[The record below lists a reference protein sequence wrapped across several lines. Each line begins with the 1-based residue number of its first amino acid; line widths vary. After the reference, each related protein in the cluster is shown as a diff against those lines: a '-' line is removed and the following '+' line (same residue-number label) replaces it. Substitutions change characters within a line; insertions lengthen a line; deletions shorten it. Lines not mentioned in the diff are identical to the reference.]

1 MDYKDYYKILGVE
14 RDVSQPELKKA
25 YRKMARKYHP
35 DVSKESD
42 AEERFKEVNEA
53 YEVLG
58 DADKRSQYD
67 TLGSN
72 YQNGQ
77 NFNPPP
83 GWEGGFDFNQFTQGG
98 QGQPAGGAGFSDFF
112 ESMFGGAAGGAG
124 FQQGG
129 FGQQQR
135 RKPPAETMI
144 LWVDLEDVF
153 AGGKKKV
160 RLPSGSTIEVK
171 IPKGFEDGKKIRLT
185 GKGSNGSDIHLKIQ
199 LKKHPLYNVDGK
211 NVTSTLLIAPWEA
224 ALGASLNIDTL
235 AGTIKLKIPEGAESG
250 KKMRLKGRGL
260 PSKSTS
266 LTGDQYV
273 LIQLAT
279 PPATTEEDKAFYQE
293 MQKKFD
299 WSPR

>member
-14 RDVSQPELKKA
+14 RDVSQSEIKRA

-35 DVSKESD
+35 DVSKEAN
-42 AEERFKEVNEA
+42 AEARFKEVNEA

-58 DADKRSQYD
+58 DEAKRSQYD

-77 NFNPPP
+77 HFTPPP
-83 GWEGGFDFNQFTQGG
+83 GWEGGFDFSQFSQGG
-98 QGQPAGGAGFSDFF
+98 RSSTGGAGFSDFF
-112 ESMFGGAAGGAG
+112 ESMFGGGG
-124 FQQGG
+124 FQQPG
-129 FGQQQR
+129 FNQQQR

-144 LWVDLEDVF
+144 LWVDLEDIF

-160 RLPSGSTIEVK
+160 RLPNGSTIEVK
-171 IPKGFEDGKKIRLT
+171 IPKGIEEGKKIRLS
-185 GKGSNGSDIHLKIQ
+185 GKGSNGADIHLKIKF
-199 LKKHPLYNVDGK
+199 KKHPLYKVDGK
-211 NVTSTLLIAPWEA
+211 NVTLEVLLAPWEA
-224 ALGASLNIDTL
+224 ALGASLNVDTL
-235 AGTIKLKIPEGAESG
+235 AGKIKLKIPEGTESG

-260 PSKSTS
+260 PSQSTS
-266 LTGDQYV
+266 LKGDQYV
-273 LIQLAT
+273 VVHIAT
-279 PPATTEEDKAFYQE
+279 PPAKTTEEKAFYQE